1 MLPLI
6 PLDKANHACYGGA
19 IACLGSMHSIA
30 VGAALCAFFAIAKEV
45 RDRASGKGT
54 PDVLDAVAT
63 MLGGVVVLAPLVAWR
78 LA

>member
-6 PLDKANHACYGGA
+6 PLDKANHACYGGML
-19 IACLGSMHSIA
+19 ACAGSFHSIA
-30 VGAALCAFFAIAKEV
+30 AGAAVCAFFAIAKEV
-45 RDRASGKGT
+45 YDRASGKGT

>member
-1 MLPLI
+1 MI
-6 PLDKANHACYGGA
+6 PVIPADKANHACYGGML
-19 IACLGSMHSIA
+19 ACLGSMHSIA
-30 VGAALCAFFAIAKEV
+30 VGAAVCALFAIGKEIY
-45 RDRASGKGT
+45 DRTSGKGT

>member
-6 PLDKANHACYGGA
+6 PLDKANHACYGGML
-19 IACLGSMHSIA
+19 ACLGSMHSIA
-30 VGAALCAFFAIAKEV
+30 VGAALCVFFAIAKEV
-45 RDRASGKGT
+45 RDRVSGKGT

-63 MLGGVVVLAPLVAWR
+63 MLGGVVVLDRLVAWR